1 GKPRL
6 RYLILLDLSLLF
18 WMISYWINIISDSP
32 QMTGTWQI
40 VSLMGMTLLL
50 FSFIA
55 AFVDYIRNA
64 DEQ

>member
-1 GKPRL
+1 MK
-6 RYLILLDLSLLF
+6 SATQV
-18 WMISYWINIISDSP
+18 SDSP

>member
-1 GKPRL
+1 
-6 RYLILLDLSLLF
+6 
-18 WMISYWINIISDSP
+18 MISYWINIISDGP